1 MRKYEVM
8 YILRSELEAEAV
20 QSTVEKFANIIVS
33 NGGEIAKSD
42 VMGKRRLA
50 YEINKMRDGIYVLVH
65 FNAEPAVVAELDR
78 VLKISD
84 EVIRFL
90 ITNDVA

>member
-8 YILRSELEAEAV
+8 YILRSELEQEVV
-20 QSTVEKFANIIVS
+20 QTTVEKFANIITS
-33 NGGEIAKSD
+33 NGGEITKSD
-42 VMGKRRLA
+42 LMGKRRLA
-50 YEINKMRDGIYVLVH
+50 YEINKMRDGFYVLVH
-65 FNAEPAVVAELDR
+65 FNAEPAVVSELDR

-90 ITNDVA
+90 IVNDVA